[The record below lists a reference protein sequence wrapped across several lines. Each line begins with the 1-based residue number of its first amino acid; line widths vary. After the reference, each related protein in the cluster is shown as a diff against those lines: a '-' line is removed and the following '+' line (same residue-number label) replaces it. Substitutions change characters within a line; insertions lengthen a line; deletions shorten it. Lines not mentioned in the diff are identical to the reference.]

1 MTQEMRGSLESLLY
15 PLPTGRNTLPHVTP
29 AMIVDYLHAFDVVT
43 APRASAKRTLR
54 WYIPVTSEDMPL
66 PVLPGIDESQLL
78 FICDEADALLFLG
91 KHCSAFVVTEI
102 DHGTDKKPFEPFRD
116 RIIAIRK
123 GDSPS
128 YLPLLMQSFFTR
140 ILIWE
145 SDLERICLR
154 HGSIGDM
161 LDASVSIIGN
171 FMFVSDNNFN
181 VIART
186 SLIDPPDDL
195 HRTIINNGCLTPHT
209 IAEKRFRLPEKQFY
223 TRPASDITPYD
234 RVSCPIHVNHSYF
247 GSISMSCNNM
257 PDTEGLRDLFRLFI
271 KHMIPLCE
279 TMWSKQ
285 TKLNIP
291 SYFFFDKLIA
301 RENMSNEY
309 FEAQVEMAGLSGM
322 QRFCLVILDV
332 DNNTE
337 PDRARRAI
345 KTASTLNGEDAIGFP
360 YGSHILI
367 LMYAVDITEG
377 ISHRTAAEA
386 LEEKIVSP
394 LGISCGVTSVFKSLT
409 DLDIAYQQALVTLDY
424 RNSIDRE
431 RCFQDKEIRQGVYFF
446 EEALLYYLVD
456 PLRSTA
462 PNDERFVSLAFSC
475 SIASDLYQED
485 LEKGTDYT
493 QILWLYLQSDRNATA
508 VAKAMHMHRNTVL
521 YHVEKIQKQYHFD
534 LASKAARDWL
544 LVSYKVLFLSMRS
557 RDDVRS
563 EPFIA
568 RKADSA
574 PLAR

>member
-1 MTQEMRGSLESLLY
+1 MTQELRGSFESLLY

-29 AMIVDYLHAFDVVT
+29 AMIVDHLHAFDVVT
-43 APRASAKRTLR
+43 APRTSAKRTLR
-54 WYIPVTSEDMPL
+54 WYVPVTSEDMPL
-66 PVLPGIDESQLL
+66 PALPGIDESQLL
-78 FICDEADALLFLG
+78 FICDEADALPFLG

-102 DHGTDKKPFEPFRD
+102 DRDTDKKPFEPFRD
-116 RIIAIRK
+116 RVIVIRQ
-123 GDSPS
+123 GGSLS

-140 ILIWE
+140 ILLWE

-161 LDASVSIIGN
+161 LDASVSVIGN

-186 SLIDPPDDL
+186 TLVDPPDDL
-195 HRTIINNGCLTPHT
+195 HRTIIDNGCLTART

-223 TRPASDITPYD
+223 TREASDITPYD

-279 TMWSKQ
+279 TTWNKQ

-291 SYFFFDKLIA
+291 SYFFFNKLIA
-301 RENMSNEY
+301 QEEMSDEY
-309 FEAQVEMAGLSGM
+309 FEAQLEMAGLEGM
-322 QRFCLVILDV
+322 RRFCLAILDV

-337 PDRARRAI
+337 PERTRRAI
-345 KTASTLNGEDAIGFP
+345 KAASALNDGGVIGFP
-360 YGSHILI
+360 YGNHVLM
-367 LMYAVDITEG
+367 LMYAAEVSES
-377 ISHRTAAEA
+377 ISHRAVAAT
-386 LEEKIVSP
+386 LEEKVVLP
-394 LGISCGVTSVFKSLT
+394 LSVSCGVTSMFKNLT
-409 DLDIAYQQALVTLDY
+409 DLDIAYQQALITLGY
-424 RNSIDRE
+424 RSSIDRE
-431 RCFQDKEIRQGVYFF
+431 RCFHDKEVRRGVYFF
-446 EEALLYYLVD
+446 EEALLYCLVD

-462 PNDERFVSLAFSC
+462 PNNERFVSFPFSC

-544 LVSYKVLFLSMRS
+544 LVSYKVLFLSMRN
-557 RDDVRS
+557 RDDARS
-563 EPFIA
+563 ESFAA
-568 RKADSA
+568 RKADS
-574 PLAR
+574 PSFAR